1 MDRWYNQETAIRRS
15 HRSMT
20 SLVRDRR
27 LWLSEREP
35 AAVYGYSS
43 LEKDRIRLEME
54 ERDL

>member
-43 LEKDRIRLEME
+43 LEKDRVRLEME